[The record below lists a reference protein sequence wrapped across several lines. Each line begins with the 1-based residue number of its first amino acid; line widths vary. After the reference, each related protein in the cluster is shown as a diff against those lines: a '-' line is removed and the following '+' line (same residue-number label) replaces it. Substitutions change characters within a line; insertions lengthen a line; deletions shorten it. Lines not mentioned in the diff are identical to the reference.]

1 MSIRRHTLY
10 VLRMTEHP
18 LEHTAASPLPD
29 TGREEPLSRTLVLS
43 TALAIIDEEGA
54 DGLSMRRLGK
64 ALDRNPMTLYRY
76 AANKAA
82 LLDGVV
88 ERVLEQLV
96 IEPSDADW
104 RDQLHAVAYQY
115 RRLALDHPNVVPLL
129 VTRPLSTPLG
139 LRPPGTLRYLEA
151 VLELLIDA
159 GFSPKDALHIFR
171 AVFGFLNGHI
181 LNELQEVVENPEE
194 TDDLLRLGLHRLPLT
209 EFPRLRSMA
218 TIMAHYDG
226 QDELERGLR
235 ILLDG
240 LATVFPP
247 TEVASPTLPIT

>member
-1 MSIRRHTLY
+1 MTGNSPPPARTS
-10 VLRMTEHP
+10 LRP
-18 LEHTAASPLPD
+18 GQ
-29 TGREEPLSRTLVLS
+29 GREEPLTRALVLS
-43 TALAIIDEEGA
+43 TALSIIDEEGA
-54 DGLSMRRLGK
+54 EGLSMRRLGK

-88 ERVLEQLV
+88 ETMLGQIV
-96 IEPSDADW
+96 IEPSDHDW
-104 RDQLHAVAYQY
+104 REQLRTVAYEY
-115 RRLALDHPNVVPLL
+115 RRLALEHPNMVPLL

-151 VLELLIDA
+151 ILELLIGA
-159 GFSPKDALHIFR
+159 GFAAADALHIFR

-181 LNELQEVVENPEE
+181 LNELQEIVENPAE
-194 TDDLLRLGLHRLPLT
+194 TDDLLRLGLHRLPLV

-218 TIMAHYDG
+218 TIMANYDG
-226 QDELERGLR
+226 LDELEKGLS

-240 LATVFPP
+240 LATAVPP
-247 TEVASPTLPIT
+247 ADTPPLAIPIA

>member
-1 MSIRRHTLY
+1 
-10 VLRMTEHP
+10 MTGHSP
-18 LEHTAASPLPD
+18 DRTKGLIPAAD
-29 TGREEPLSRTLVLS
+29 REEPLTRALVLS

-88 ERVLEQLV
+88 ETVLEQLV
-96 IEPSDADW
+96 VDPSDRDW
-104 RDQLHAVAYQY
+104 RGQLHAVAYGY
-115 RRLALDHPNVVPLL
+115 RRLALAHPNVVPLL

-139 LRPPGTLRYLEA
+139 LRPPGTLRYVEA
-151 VLELLIDA
+151 ILELLIRA
-159 GFSPKDALHIFR
+159 GFTPEDALHIYR

-181 LNELQEVVENPEE
+181 LNELQEIVENPEE
-194 TDDLLRLGLHRLPLT
+194 TDDLLRLGLHRLALA

-226 QDELERGLR
+226 QDELERGLA
-235 ILLDG
+235 ILLEG
-240 LATVFPP
+240 LATASPP
-247 TEVASPTLPIT
+247 TSVEG

>member
-1 MSIRRHTLY
+1 MAETPSKHVR
-10 VLRMTEHP
+10 VEP
-18 LEHTAASPLPD
+18 FPV
-29 TGREEPLSRTLVLS
+29 TGREAPINRAVVLS
-43 TALAIIDEEGA
+43 TALAIIDAEGA
-54 DGLSMRRLGK
+54 EGLSMRRLGK

-88 ERVLEQLV
+88 ETVLEQLV
-96 IEPSDADW
+96 VDSSDPDW
-104 RDQLHAVAYQY
+104 RGQLHAVAYEY
-115 RRLALDHPNVVPLL
+115 RYLALAHPHVVPLL

-151 VLELLIDA
+151 ILELLIRA
-159 GFSPKDALHIFR
+159 GFTPEDALHIYR

-181 LNELQEVVENPEE
+181 LNELQEIVENPEE
-194 TDDLLRLGLHRLPLT
+194 TDDLLRLGLHRLPLA

-226 QDELERGLR
+226 QDELERGLA
-235 ILLDG
+235 ILLEG
-240 LATVFPP
+240 LATAGLDPV
-247 TEVASPTLPIT
+247 

>member
-1 MSIRRHTLY
+1 
-10 VLRMTEHP
+10 MTGHSP
-18 LEHTAASPLPD
+18 DRTKGLIPAAD
-29 TGREEPLSRTLVLS
+29 REEPLTRALVLS

-88 ERVLEQLV
+88 ETRARTTGRRPVRSRLERAAARGCVRVSPPRARAPQRG
-96 IEPSDADW
+96 SFAG
-104 RDQLHAVAYQY
+104 HSAAV
-115 RRLALDHPNVVPLL
+115 HPA
-129 VTRPLSTPLG
+129 RIASS
-139 LRPPGTLRYLEA
+139 GTLRYLEA
-151 VLELLIDA
+151 ILELLIRA
-159 GFSPKDALHIFR
+159 GFTPEDALHIYR

-181 LNELQEVVENPEE
+181 LNELQEIVENPEE
-194 TDDLLRLGLHRLPLT
+194 TDDLLRLGLHRLPLA

-226 QDELERGLR
+226 RDELERGLA
-235 ILLDG
+235 ILLEG
-240 LATVFPP
+240 LATASPP
-247 TEVASPTLPIT
+247 TSVEG